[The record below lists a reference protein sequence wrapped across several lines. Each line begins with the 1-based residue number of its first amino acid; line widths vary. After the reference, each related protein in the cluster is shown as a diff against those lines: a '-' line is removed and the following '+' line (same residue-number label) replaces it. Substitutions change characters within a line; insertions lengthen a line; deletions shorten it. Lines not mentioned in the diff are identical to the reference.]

1 MAVVWLRK
9 CPGLSVGQQSQTAKV
24 PKVTSAP
31 SARIYRLTP
40 SLARLLIPLFHAT
53 YAGYTATCYR
63 TAIAQRSTDRRHF
76 KAGHYLLV
84 FSALVSVSIY
94 RRELSYKHAAQIYHQ
109 LGSQRRQGL
118 RNWQHSGNFSARLN
132 SVGLIRPG
140 IRAGLAVSCV
150 SSRLSCDASLSRKL
164 ANLLVLPMCDTRVTL
179 WQLLGTKL
187 CWAGVF
193 CVTLRL
199 SCDSSSTRKS
209 RPCSCRRRVILV

>member
-40 SLARLLIPLFHAT
+40 SLARLPVPLFLAT
-53 YAGYTATCYR
+53 YTGYTATCYR

-118 RNWQHSGNFSARLN
+118 RNWQHLET
-132 SVGLIRPG
+132 
-140 IRAGLAVSCV
+140 
-150 SSRLSCDASLSRKL
+150 SRHGTELCGSDS
-164 ANLLVLPMCDTRVTL
+164 TGH
-179 WQLLGTKL
+179 LGGT
-187 CWAGVF
+187 
-193 CVTLRL
+193 
-199 SCDSSSTRKS
+199 
-209 RPCSCRRRVILV
+209 RRVLCDFKVIV